1 MGWNLKSPKILHIY
15 WGGGIMTYIR
25 FLTIKSFIN
34 QNPDWKI
41 MFWYPKF
48 PNKNMT
54 WYTEEQKYDI
64 SQCTDFLPKL
74 MNMPI
79 TKTSVDFRDYGFDN
93 NISEVH
99 KADFIRLELL
109 STIGGLWSDMD
120 IFYFKPMNSLYLN
133 TIENKNI
140 ETFYCD
146 HDYGHSV
153 GFLMS
158 SEKNKFFETLKELS
172 KREYISILYQ
182 SIGALTFN
190 KYFSSFESINS
201 ITPAINISMDVVYA
215 HNAGDVRNII
225 NGIRP
230 KFTNESI
237 GVHWYAGSPLW
248 MDFINKTNGGL
259 NNLPDSIIG
268 NLLKNYHEDIK

>member
-1 MGWNLKSPKILHIY
+1 M
-15 WGGGIMTYIR
+15 
-25 FLTIKSFIN
+25 N
-34 QNPDWKI
+34 QNPDWTI

-48 PNKNMT
+48 PNENMT
-54 WYTEEQKYDI
+54 WYTEEQKYNI

-74 MNMPI
+74 MSMPI
-79 TKTSVDFRDYGFDN
+79 TKTSVDFQDYGFDN

-133 TIENKNI
+133 IIENKNI
-140 ETFYCD
+140 ETFYCN
-146 HDYGHSV
+146 HNYGHSV

-182 SIGALTFN
+182 SIGSLTFN
-190 KYFSSFESINS
+190 KYFSSFDSINS

-215 HNAGDVRNII
+215 HNAGDVPNII
-225 NGIRP
+225 NGIYP

-237 GVHWYAGSPLW
+237 GIHWYAGSPLW
-248 MDFINKTNGGL
+248 KDFINKTNGGL

-268 NLLKNYHEDIK
+268 DLLKNYNENIK